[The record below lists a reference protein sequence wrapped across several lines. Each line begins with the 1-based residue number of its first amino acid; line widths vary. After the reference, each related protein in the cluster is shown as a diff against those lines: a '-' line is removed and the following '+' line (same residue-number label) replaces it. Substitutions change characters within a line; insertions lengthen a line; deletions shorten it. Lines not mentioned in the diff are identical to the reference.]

1 MPKEL
6 TETTTDDGQGRQV
19 GVPTE
24 SRKGNSRNIK
34 KSRYRFIQITQAK
47 KVDLHKF
54 LYF

>member
-6 TETTTDDGQGRQV
+6 TETTDVGQGRQV

-24 SRKGNSRNIK
+24 IRKGNSRNIK
-34 KSRYRFIQITQAK
+34 QSRYHFIQIIQAK
-47 KVDLHKF
+47 KVDLRKF